1 MATTTPP
8 SATPPAEAQRGSIM
22 TAPPSTAFRIVDVPE
37 SYRPLIDARG
47 TKGTFVGPSEV
58 DSPWVPF
65 GDNAAIKHL
74 AFDVRQN
81 IYSNILWIKGP
92 GVIGTHKHR
101 GKIVMVCL
109 EGSARYLEYEW
120 VATPGAF
127 ITEVP
132 GESHTL
138 VTEHPQGVKLFGW
151 MQGAIEFYDEDANF
165 VETTDVWWFMNHYES
180 HCKANGIP
188 INPQLYI

>member
-1 MATTTPP
+1 MT
-8 SATPPAEAQRGSIM
+8 M
-22 TAPPSTAFRIVDVPE
+22 TAPPSSAYKIVSVPE
-37 SYRPLIDARG
+37 NYRDLIGQRG
-47 TKGTFVGPSEV
+47 LEGTYIGGTEEE
-58 DSPWVPF
+58 SPWIPF
-65 GDNAAIKHL
+65 GDNAAIRHL

-81 IYSNILWIKGP
+81 VYCNILWIKSP

-109 EGSARYLEYEW
+109 EGSARYLEYDW

-138 VTEHPQGVKLFGW
+138 VTEHPEGVKLFGW
-151 MQGAIEFYDEDANF
+151 MQGAIEFYDEHANF
-165 VETTDVWWFMNHYES
+165 VETTDVWWFINHYE
-180 HCKANGIP
+180 NGCRELGVP
-188 INPQLYI
+188 INKQLYL